1 VGAGLAGTL
10 LTRELTLRGVPVTVL
25 DSGPARRASSV
36 PGALLHAHPGRSL
49 RAGALEAAAF
59 PVAWQTVMRWAEAMP
74 DAVWTGDMIR
84 PLVGHAQAHKLAR
97 DIPDHLE
104 RLDADQLRALHPA
117 LAAVPAV
124 RYAPAAMIDLPAV
137 LDHDRRW
144 CADRGAI
151 FTEGEAVAI
160 APDVNGWR
168 VDTSS
173 GHTHTAAHLILCC
186 GTALGRWLPTLDVR
200 ISGGQIGVWAP
211 TAQLDCAVSGGAHI
225 APNAGG
231 QWVGG
236 STYLR
241 AESWDELDALPEDTS
256 SLTERLPCWSPAS
269 RAAHLCAH
277 GAAAASASVR
287 IAFPSAVPSPIG
299 PTSGRSVASDRE
311 ASCSRP
317 TSPTRWPKC
326 LFGVVGKRL
335 SQRQ

>member
-25 DSGPARRASSV
+25 DAGPARRASSV

-256 SLTERLPCWSPAS
+256 SLTERLAVLVPSLAG
-269 RAAHLCAH
+269 RAPLRTWRGCRI
-277 GAAAASASVR
+277 SVGPDR
-287 IAFPSAVPSPIG
+287 ISFCGAVP
-299 PTSGRSVASDRE
+299 DRPNLW
-311 ASCSRP
+311 ALGGLGSRGLLLAP
-317 TSPTRWPKC
+317 YLARTLAQHVLETEREGSA
-326 LFGVVGKRL
+326 
-335 SQRQ
+335 